1 MDAVDLKLLAALQ
14 ANARIANVEL
24 ARLVELAPST
34 TYERVRRLEE
44 RGLIRGY
51 RAILDPQALGFRVQA
66 VVMIN
71 LAGHQAG
78 PIDAFEAQVRAL
90 PEVRLCL
97 NVTGR
102 YDYLL
107 HVVVRDIEHLR
118 RLVTGEL
125 AAIAGVQK
133 QETFL
138 VLASAKQDL
147 GYALPEDQE
156 NDQII
161 PAARRRPAACG
172 PSNQED

>member
-1 MDAVDLKLLAALQ
+1 MDGIDLKLLAALQ

-24 ARLVELAPST
+24 ARLVDLAPST
-34 TYERVRRLEE
+34 TLERVRRLEE
-44 RGLIRGY
+44 RGLIQGY
-51 RAILDPQALGFRVQA
+51 HAVLDPQELGFRVQA

-107 HVVVRDIEHLR
+107 HVCVRDIDHLR
-118 RLVTGEL
+118 QLVTRDL
-125 AAIAGVQK
+125 AAIGGVQK
-133 QETFL
+133 QETLL
-138 VLASAKQDL
+138 VLATAKQDL
-147 GYALPEDQE
+147 GFPLLE
-156 NDQII
+156 NHG
-161 PAARRRPAACG
+161 PRRANRRRASAAE
-172 PSNQED
+172 PPNQED